1 MKICTSCKIEKDLE
15 DFPKR
20 KDSKDGRRA
29 KCNICMNEKAR
40 TYYDEVNRE
49 KKLASNKIWAKEHKE
64 EMLKWGR
71 EYYERNSEK
80 QMEKS
85 KKWRKENPEEW
96 KILTKRHYQKH
107 KEEIRIERKS
117 FRDNNKEK
125 LKEQRKEYRQ
135 SEAWKIAKKNDSN
148 RRRSE
153 KIKTS
158 NGTISTKALKELI
171 IKQDY
176 KCKYCNCDLDF
187 SVKNS
192 VHLDHVVPLSK
203 GGTHTIENVVYS
215 CASCNLQKGASLLVA

>member
-80 QMEKS
+80 QMEKTI
-85 KKWRKENPEEW
+85 KWREENPTKW
-96 KILTKRHYQKH
+96 KKLV
-107 KEEIRIERKS
+107 RKS
-117 FRDNNKEK
+117 YLKNKEK
-125 LKEQRKEYRQ
+125 IKETSKTYRKNHVEELKAQKKEYRKT
-135 SEAWKIAKKNDSN
+135 EACKIATKNNNN